1 MTCTRLFLLSILVLT
16 ACGGGG
22 TSGSTTPPPP
32 SSSGFSVGGTV
43 SGLAAG
49 GVLTLKSGSD
59 VLSITAT
66 GTFRFPTAVPSGG
79 SYSVEVV
86 VAPAGQTCA
95 VTNGART
102 GISGDV
108 VDVMV
113 ACAKPQSVY
122 VLRALGFV
130 SQFSIDQSGTLASLS
145 PSTVA
150 APISSYSIAV
160 DPVGRSVYVASVN
173 ANTVSQYTI
182 GPSGSLAP
190 MGTPTVPSGAQ
201 PSSVSTSPDGRFV
214 YVTNGGDDTVSHYAT
229 ADSGALSLVSVAN
242 VRSGS
247 APSSITVDRSGTHA
261 YVVNAAD
268 ATVSLFSVGSTGVL
282 SAINLQAAS
291 VGGNPGPLVFDPTG
305 AYAYVPN
312 QRDRT
317 ISQFAVGAD
326 GELVPMSTPMV
337 LNTPAAALVF
347 DPRGRYAYATNPGGT
362 GRDVSEYRVESNGAL
377 TPIVD
382 TNFLAV
388 GGNGS
393 KALVI
398 DRSGQFLYVLFGAN
412 NVVQY
417 VIQADGT
424 LTVIVPS
431 SVATG
436 GLDAVGMV
444 VSK

>member
-1 MTCTRLFLLSILVLT
+1 MTFARLALLSMLVLT

-22 TSGSTTPPPP
+22 TSGSSTSPAP
-32 SSSGFSVGGTV
+32 SSGGFSVGGTV

-59 VLSITAT
+59 VLSITAP
-66 GTFRFPTAVPSGG
+66 GAFRFPTGVPSGG
-79 SYSVEVV
+79 SYSVQVIA
-86 VAPAGQTCA
+86 APAGQSCT

-102 GISGDV
+102 GISADV

-145 PSTVA
+145 PSTVS
-150 APISSYSIAV
+150 APTSSYSIAV
-160 DPVGRSVYVASVN
+160 DPLGRSVYVASVN

-182 GPSGSLAP
+182 GASGGLAP
-190 MGTPTVPSGAQ
+190 MSTPTIPSGLQ

-229 ADSGALSLVSVAN
+229 AESGALSLVSVAN
-242 VRSGS
+242 VNSGS
-247 APSSITVDRSGTHA
+247 APSSITVDRSGTYA
-261 YVVNAAD
+261 YVVNAGD
-268 ATVSLFSVGSTGVL
+268 GTVSLFSVGATGEL

-291 VGGNPGPLVFDPTG
+291 VGGNPGPLVFDITG

-317 ISQFAVGAD
+317 ISQFTVGPN
-326 GELVPMSTPMV
+326 GQLVPMSTPVV

-347 DPRGRYAYATNPGGT
+347 EPRGRYAYATNPGGT

-377 TPIVD
+377 TPITD
-382 TNFLAV
+382 TNFMAV

-393 KALVI
+393 KALVM
-398 DRSGQFLYVLFGAN
+398 DRSGQFLYVLFGTD

-417 VIQADGT
+417 IIQADGT

-431 SVATG
+431 SIDTG

-444 VSK
+444 ASK